1 MVLLKQAVPGLNN
14 KTIHC
19 KKYRMN
25 KLVLIRHGES
35 TWNKENRFTG
45 WTDVELS
52 ERGLKEAREAGI
64 TLKNEGFKFKIAYT
78 SYLTRAIRTLWIIQ
92 EQMDLLWIPVY
103 KTWRLNEKHYGI
115 LQGLNKA
122 EMVEKYGDQQV
133 LMWRRSYDI
142 PPPPLPD
149 DDPRHPRFDPRYK
162 DLDPKDIPAT
172 EALKNTVDRIVPYW
186 KDEMEPSL
194 IVHKEILVAA
204 HGNSLR
210 GIVKYLKNISDEDII
225 GLNLPTGIPY
235 VFEFDDNMNL
245 LKDYFL
251 GDPEIIKRLMEE
263 VANQGKKK

>member
-1 MVLLKQAVPGLNN
+1 
-14 KTIHC
+14 
-19 KKYRMN
+19 MN

-52 ERGLKEAREAGI
+52 ERGIREATEAGQ
-64 TLKNEGFKFKIAYT
+64 TLKKEGFNFKIAYT
-78 SYLTRAIRTLWIIQ
+78 SYLTRAIRTLWLIQ

-122 EMVEKYGDQQV
+122 EMVEKYGDNQV
-133 LMWRRSYDI
+133 LMWRRSYDV
-142 PPPPLPD
+142 PPPPLPL
-149 DDPRHPRFDPRYK
+149 DDPRHPIHDPRYR

-172 EALKNTVDRIVPYW
+172 EALKDTVNRIVPYW
-186 KDEMEPSL
+186 KDEMEPNL
-194 IVHKEILVAA
+194 IVHKEVLVAA

-210 GIVKYLKNISDEDII
+210 GIVKYLKNISDQDII
-225 GLNLPTGIPY
+225 GLNLPTGVPY

-245 LKDYFL
+245 QKDYFL
-251 GDPEIIKRLMEE
+251 GDPEIIKKLMDE